1 MRNQLVLLKEQYDLT
16 MNTLR
21 LENIELRNK
30 INLMINARDSMVSTE
45 VQTT

>member
-1 MRNQLVLLKEQYDLT
+1 

-45 VQTT
+45 VQTI

>member
-1 MRNQLVLLKEQYDLT
+1 MRNQLVLLKEQYDMT

-30 INLMINARDSMVSTE
+30 INLMINVRDSMVSTE
-45 VQTT
+45 VQTI

>member
-30 INLMINARDSMVSTE
+30 INIMINARDSMVSTE
-45 VQTT
+45 VQTI